1 MIHRI
6 AYIHNFFFYAQAILS
21 NIHTVVSRKIAARQA
36 DLDPDSGPLT
46 QGINF
51 KLSYSPGKSQETTQ
65 NIHRA
70 GN

>member
-1 MIHRI
+1 M
-6 AYIHNFFFYAQAILS
+6 
-21 NIHTVVSRKIAARQA
+21 AARQA